1 LKKRAEDIDKEY
13 NNKIKN
19 FASSSIYQD
28 VYSGPKI
35 SGTFKL
41 GEKTFTVGSNPQL
54 NVKSLEQERVK
65 KIDQVDKIAAAQKNK
80 LVTGAK
86 KQKLLTDNE
95 YVQTV
100 LTDELEGLKSDRQ
113 YYATLA
119 SNPKNILEN
128 TEAPGFDLGNI
139 FSAISGQPSL
149 KNNPVKPE
157 ILQSLNI
164 QTTGDNKKD
173 YALVQK
179 VLANKVSTID
189 ANITQKTQDLGLSR
203 TDTKNLRNQVDYLAN
218 MLDFTDSEAVF
229 SAARLNPKIAK
240 QEEEISKN
248 VGEVTTIDMP
258 SAEAGKLTSAKGA
271 LVSSILNILPT
282 GLGGN
287 TASLLSGLYNMS
299 KEGFSKKASYLNLNE
314 EKKQLTNY
322 DAAYQTIGKT
332 NELRLTKT
340 YDDLTNQFQVPK
352 EKIKSLALAL
362 LNVPNNTKP
371 QFADVQDQALFEGI
385 FDNKVSRDKFLN
397 IVNTYGNTSREFDVE
412 GKKMRLSLAEAN
424 KITALKA
431 KEFGTLQKF
440 QSDIEKEQAY
450 VDVMNKKSKDA
461 SIISNDFFNK
471 LAYETAYSLT
481 RGKATTQD
489 IVGGAAKVG
498 QTIYE
503 DVLKGEVSDLTK
515 SNIDELIKSTDL
527 FDVFVPTN
535 SALQLGLFNTN
546 KFIPIKDQ
554 SGKNISIEVTPQGDV
569 KNIHAEDYTYIIR
582 DPKQKQA
589 IIDYYNQNKEELL
602 NSAVTLSKTEGGKRA
617 IFDNTVRNVEN
628 QLIDEVPIL
637 AFELVAGG
645 GTGALLANTDKMRK
659 ISQYAIAATSN
670 MLETYPMIYKGYEE
684 DTNDPNNPYAAMLT
698 TGALGMVS
706 LLTSGLDRR
715 LIGLGQNAVSKEI
728 LPNVITN
735 SAPIIKAISKETLKI
750 SDKSIREIAF
760 KSAVNKAMIKE
771 AMNAMKPAFKTAM
784 SKGRQTLGEQ
794 VAEIG
799 EEVGTEPLTRYVTNF
814 LNSAI
819 LGNQAYKQKTLDELD
834 FLNPE
839 TAWLT
844 FWTAGAISSAGNIAQ
859 SIQNNNPYTQVDYVK
874 AALKKPDEVMKMLD
888 NISDENPPEVI
899 QKIKDDYNAL
909 QNSYQTK
916 KKDLNISQDLL
927 ESLDFNNPAVQIV
940 MSQAGINKA
949 VVDNIRG
956 NKNYDALL
964 IQQVLEEKKA
974 KDLETEIQDGISQG
988 LIMETESGYKAVGN
1002 NPLSK
1007 PYEKTIADFQKA
1019 NNNIQYF
1026 NNFITEFNNKT
1037 APVQRQ
1043 FVNELQKS
1051 LAAAPDL
1058 YDVKQ
1063 ENEDESSLYYNVND
1077 FNTLRTNT
1085 LSKLLNETRL
1095 TEINSEISD
1104 KKSENKDVEKLQQE
1118 KEEVTKAI
1126 TESTNAIN
1134 LIQQQYKPGRT
1145 ETDEELKKTTDTNRL
1160 AQIELATVIDAVSRM
1175 QDIDN
1180 LDLDNHEI
1188 NDIYEK
1194 YNQTVKDRNQVVS
1207 KLKKEY
1213 KVDVPMQPEITPEQ
1227 FSEIKQT
1234 ITRKYN
1240 LGKNIESGK
1249 GNLADLTE
1257 YVDLST
1263 NLGVINPDETLQ
1275 EPESS
1280 EDIDDIVNDPQ
1291 QLVMQA
1297 KAMNLSP
1304 LLSALNVKKRVA
1316 SKLHAQLNEAEQE
1329 KTLGI
1334 NEILNTKIDQT
1345 SGQNTTYVI
1354 DGKEYTIANRPN
1366 SNTTTI
1372 SEQQKSQIILDEL
1385 GREVARRIFSESMD
1399 LNPNTVETIMNKVIS
1414 ESYPEL
1420 ALELDEN
1427 TLRLISANILKLKIE
1442 LENQGFNILFND
1454 KVISS
1459 VFATPS
1465 EADNAVVGIASKIP
1479 LIAVSPEGNI
1489 HLINF
1494 KLFTGSTADNL
1505 GIFNEEMTVLESLF
1519 KDNDVNIT
1527 GIHMLPIKVKTT
1539 FKDNILKVEKTSLD
1553 FRETDNS
1560 VSPSL
1565 IQLQTDVVL
1574 ENDILTNLGTN
1585 AVEEEIIV
1593 EETPTDIEA
1602 KKADIEK
1609 RRQKELSANTKFTEV
1624 TKGVVGAE
1632 EEVAKEINAKYDA
1645 ELAAL
1650 EPQVAKKPINNFKEI
1665 RRGEYSDGTDTLYIV
1680 PTSNSDMEGYI
1691 EISKDVYDEWKKLD
1705 DEEKDIKEN
1714 LTKRKESLITSL
1726 QQEPDLKTRNYLE
1739 GIISQINGN
1748 LKANAFQYAAEKR
1761 KVLGTLTSIEKNKT
1775 KEKESKVLLDDSVEI
1790 NNVKYTVIGFPFG
1803 RIKVRVVSD
1812 EGTKEMTIEKNDD
1825 IAKKIIEE
1833 KATPSISEK
1842 GNLIPNLEEYFLKLS
1857 KEKTANQKAEIA
1869 PIVEETKVEV
1879 PITPEP
1885 QVVIE
1890 PTITPEAEIDID
1902 SEEVEPVSA
1911 SPTYNVGGTTNGVY
1925 ITVVERKLANGS
1937 VIYKIQIEN
1946 DPDLNAEYKNK
1957 NFKSEGEVKAEYAK
1971 KGWFVP
1977 EKIITNT
1984 AYSLQDSEGN
1994 SIKSPI
2000 SPITSDKINNL
2011 SFVSEGRGQ
2020 EVTIEEQDE
2029 TMNDDASIQSNFANK
2044 ANLVIKSGDEIIAV
2058 VPFNSTIRRK
2068 LQTITVDGKM
2078 RLAPTTAKINKVIQK
2093 DFDRTAPV
2101 TLGNWLLDFSKANG
2115 AYTYDV
2121 GYVQYDNKKETFVL
2135 KNTKDKTIFI
2145 YSPEKQPTL
2154 GATYLIV
2161 KDENGKETRF
2171 ALQTPKLRDVVLN
2184 DGSKP
2189 TREEI
2194 INLMQLIPNQ
2204 FKTESGRKLYTNII
2218 NGLRTVIANS
2228 TNPRIIEIADLVA
2241 KELGAEET
2249 LGRAESTAEQL
2260 ATLDYLPSYSP
2271 ETKKEIEETIA
2282 DFFLNRI
2289 ITLTENSIPKHI
2301 ITTNPETVFLDN
2313 TLEVNDLVSGDYSEE
2328 AVKLQGLSDEEFL
2341 NLVTSKGMVQINPDC
2356 L

>member
-1 LKKRAEDIDKEY
+1 MEDLQSLYKKLEAGNIELPDFNTFQAKYGSDTGMTTLHNKLQKGNIEVPDLNTFKSKYLSTPATQTPIPQQEAPVSQTSASKQKANVEAPKFVAPTNVAPINPKTIKTPTTPAFNKQKLVENEADLGVNLKKRAEDIDKEY

-41 GEKTFTVGSNPQL
+41 GDKTFTVGSNPQL
-54 NVKSLEQERVK
+54 NVRSLEQERVK

-80 LVTGAK
+80 LATGPK
-86 KQKLLTDNE
+86 QQKLLTDNE

-128 TEAPGFDLGNI
+128 TEAPGFDFGNI
-139 FSAISGQPSL
+139 FSAMSGQPSL

-164 QTTGDNKKD
+164 QPTGDNKKD

-179 VLANKVSTID
+179 ALANKVSTID

-362 LNVPNNTKP
+362 LNIPNNTKP

-461 SIISNDFFNK
+461 SILSNDFFNK

-546 KFIPIKDQ
+546 KFIPVKDQ

-899 QKIKDDYNAL
+899 QKVKDDYNAL

-974 KDLETEIQDGISQG
+974 KDLEAEIQDGISQG

-1188 NDIYEK
+1188 NDVYEK

-1304 LLSALNVKKRVA
+1304 LLSALNVKKRVS

-1399 LNPNTVETIMNKVIS
+1399 LNPNTIETIMNKVIS

-1565 IQLQTDVVL
+1565 IQLQTDVAL

-1585 AVEEEIIV
+1585 AVEEVV
-1593 EETPTDIEA
+1593 EEPT
-1602 KKADIEK
+1602 
-1609 RRQKELSANTKFTEV
+1609 S
-1624 TKGVVGAE
+1624 
-1632 EEVAKEINAKYDA
+1632 
-1645 ELAAL
+1645 AL
-1650 EPQVAKKPINNFKEI
+1650 EPQA
-1665 RRGEYSDGTDTLYIV
+1665 
-1680 PTSNSDMEGYI
+1680 
-1691 EISKDVYDEWKKLD
+1691 
-1705 DEEKDIKEN
+1705 
-1714 LTKRKESLITSL
+1714 
-1726 QQEPDLKTRNYLE
+1726 
-1739 GIISQINGN
+1739 
-1748 LKANAFQYAAEKR
+1748 
-1761 KVLGTLTSIEKNKT
+1761 
-1775 KEKESKVLLDDSVEI
+1775 
-1790 NNVKYTVIGFPFG
+1790 
-1803 RIKVRVVSD
+1803 
-1812 EGTKEMTIEKNDD
+1812 
-1825 IAKKIIEE
+1825 
-1833 KATPSISEK
+1833 
-1842 GNLIPNLEEYFLKLS
+1842 
-1857 KEKTANQKAEIA
+1857 
-1869 PIVEETKVEV
+1869 
-1879 PITPEP
+1879 
-1885 QVVIE
+1885 VIE
-1890 PTITPEAEIDID
+1890 PTITPEAEIDTD

-1925 ITVVERKLANGS
+1925 ITIVDKKLANGNT
-1937 VIYKIQIEN
+1937 IYKIQIEN
-1946 DPDLNAEYKNK
+1946 NPDLNAEYKNK

-2029 TMNDDASIQSNFANK
+2029 TMNDDTSIQSNFANK

-2058 VPFNSTIRRK
+2058 VPFNSPIRRK

-2204 FKTESGRKLYTNII
+2204 FKTESGKKLYTNII

-2260 ATLDYLPSYSP
+2260 ATLDYLPAYSP

-2289 ITLTENSIPKHI
+2289 ITLTENSISKHL
-2301 ITTNPETVFLDN
+2301 ITTNPETIFLDN

-2328 AVKLQGLSDEEFL
+2328 AVKLQGLSDADFL
-2341 NLVTSKGMVQINPDC
+2341 DLVTSKGMVQINPDC